1 MSKKK
6 YPVKIKMKENEK
18 PLSESD
24 SGTMLVLENLT
35 KNFGNFKA
43 VDDVS
48 LTVNKGEIFGFLGP
62 NGAGKTTTIK
72 MIAGLLKPDNGRI
85 DINGYDLV
93 KYPRNCKQ
101 ETGYIPDRPYLF
113 EKLTGF
119 EFLQFIASLYNLAPE
134 TFNKNTAHYLNLFDL
149 EDWRHHLIESYS
161 HGMRQ
166 KLIISSVFML
176 ELPFIVVDEPMVGL
190 DPKSARIVK
199 ELFKSHAAKGTAVFM
214 STHSLE
220 IAEELCDR
228 IGIILNGKLCA
239 SGDLAHLQ
247 QEAKLEHSDLEEIFL
262 ELTGAYELQ
271 EIIAAL
277 RPTK

>member
-1 MSKKK
+1 
-6 YPVKIKMKENEK
+6 MKENSK
-18 PLSESD
+18 PQSESD
-24 SGTMLVLENLT
+24 SGIMLVLENLT
-35 KNFGNFKA
+35 KKFGDFTA

-48 LTVNKGEIFGFLGP
+48 LTVSKGEIFGFLGP

-85 DINGYDLV
+85 DINGHDLA
-93 KYPRNCKQ
+93 KYPQNCKQ

-113 EKLTGF
+113 EKLTGL

-149 EDWRHHLIESYS
+149 EDWRHHLVESYS

-199 ELFKSHAAKGTAVFM
+199 ELFKSFAAKGTAVFL

-277 RPTK
+277 RPKK